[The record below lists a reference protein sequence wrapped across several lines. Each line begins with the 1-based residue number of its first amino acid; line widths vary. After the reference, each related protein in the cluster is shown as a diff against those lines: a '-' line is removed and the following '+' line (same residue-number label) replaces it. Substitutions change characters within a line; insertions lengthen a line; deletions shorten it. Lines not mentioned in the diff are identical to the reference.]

1 MLSHCSATCCR
12 RTLSREQLLTTLGKV
27 FNPREEKTVIWLS
40 GWCRKHDWFAK
51 DCPSYLFP
59 ERATDTSIVDIDA
72 IAEVASKFGVEEEE
86 IHSALLSDD
95 PHNQLAIAYHLVIDN
110 KRIEIAKEEFKEAFQ
125 GSLGTTPPQV

>member
-1 MLSHCSATCCR
+1 MKR
-12 RTLSREQLLTTLGKV
+12 GNKI
-27 FNPREEKTVIWLS
+27 EKKKLKILIWFS
-40 GWCRKHDWFAK
+40 GWYRKHDWFAK

>member
-1 MLSHCSATCCR
+1 M
-12 RTLSREQLLTTLGKV
+12 
-27 FNPREEKTVIWLS
+27 
-40 GWCRKHDWFAK
+40 
-51 DCPSYLFP
+51 
-59 ERATDTSIVDIDA
+59 DIDA